1 MSLNRRLA
9 LLGLL
14 TLAGSNAEAAQAQG
28 AVRVRM
34 TTDLGVI
41 VLELRPDKAPI
52 TAGNFL
58 RYLDKGLWNGASFY
72 RTVGPKN
79 DHNPAGISV
88 IQGGLNK
95 DDAPLGP
102 IAHETTAQT
111 GLKHVDGAIS
121 MARDAPG
128 TAGADF
134 FICLGDNPALDFGGK
149 RNPDGQGFAVFGR
162 VASGMPVVRAIHD
175 RDTKSASKD
184 GYTAGQILEAPV
196 KIRRVERLS

>member
-1 MSLNRRLA
+1 M
-9 LLGLL
+9 
-14 TLAGSNAEAAQAQG
+14 
-28 AVRVRM
+28 V
-34 TTDLGVI
+34 TDLGPI
-41 VLELRPDKAPI
+41 TLELRPDKAPG

-58 RYLDKGLWNGASFY
+58 RYLDRGLWNGASFY
-72 RTVGPKN
+72 RTVGPKD

-88 IQGGLNK
+88 IQGGLDK

-102 IAHETTAQT
+102 IAHETTLRT

-121 MARDAPG
+121 MARGAPG

-162 VASGMPVVRAIHD
+162 VVSGMDVVRAIHD
-175 RDTKSASKD
+175 RATKTASKD
-184 GYTAGQILEAPV
+184 GYTAGQLLQQPV
-196 KIRRVERLS
+196 KIFRVERAL